1 MPAHRS
7 LRRRSCA
14 LPVPENS
21 PSSRVPARDETAV
34 LFVTARR
41 RPLNGAG
48 GPRLASWQ
56 ERKATKFVLDH
67 IAEPI
72 DIGELARSC
81 RVSRGYF
88 ISAFCASTGLTPH
101 QWLIC
106 FRIRLAQELLLTTD
120 RPLVEIAVD
129 CGFYDQS
136 HFTSTFARWTGESPG
151 RWRRNAKAI
160 SQSG

>member
-1 MPAHRS
+1 MPADRS
-7 LRRRSCA
+7 HRRRPRA

-21 PSSRVPARDETAV
+21 PSLRVPARDETAV
-34 LFVTARR
+34 PFVIARR
-41 RPLNGAG
+41 RALNGAG

-56 ERKATKFVLDH
+56 ERKATKFMFDH

-72 DIGELARSC
+72 DIGEIARIC
-81 RVSRGYF
+81 RMSRGYF

-101 QWLIC
+101 RWLIC

-151 RWRRNAKAI
+151 RWRRNARALP
-160 SQSG
+160 QSG